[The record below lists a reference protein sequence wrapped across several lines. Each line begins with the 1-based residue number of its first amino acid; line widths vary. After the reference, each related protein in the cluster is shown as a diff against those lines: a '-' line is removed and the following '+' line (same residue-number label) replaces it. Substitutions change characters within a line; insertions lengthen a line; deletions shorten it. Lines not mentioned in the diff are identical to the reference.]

1 MLTLTNKERES
12 FTYTL
17 PNGDKVKIVITQLKD
32 NQVRILIGEPYN
44 VSILRDMATE
54 STVAEPT
61 NFC

>member
-12 FTYTL
+12 FTYTV

-32 NQVRILIGEPYN
+32 NQVRIHIGEPYN

-61 NFC
+61 I